1 VTSDSTTTLRRDLT
15 ALLANA
21 GLVDVDIDEAVADEH
36 VRSAAYR
43 RVVAAAAAGESRDAD
58 RDLVAALV
66 RDPDQL
72 AAKSAVVELVDRIA
86 AKAPSPDAFRQWAD
100 GILPAA
106 DRLPSEGNRAFVHG
120 RVGDWLLYL
129 SVEAGNVPSEAEL
142 AGATPWMQ
150 RLLAEESTSRPV
162 LALLAE
168 SGRTRKIRNIAKNRT

>member
-1 VTSDSTTTLRRDLT
+1 MTLRSDLT

-21 GLVDVDIDEAVADEH
+21 GLVDVDIDEAFADEH

-43 RVVAAAAAGESRDAD
+43 RVVAVAAAGESRDAD
-58 RDLVAALV
+58 RELVAALV

-86 AKAPSPDAFRQWAD
+86 AKAASPDAFRQWAD
-100 GILPAA
+100 GILPVA
-106 DRLPSEGNRAFVHG
+106 DRLPAEGNRAFVRR

-129 SVEAGNVPSEAEL
+129 SVKAGAVPTEAEL
-142 AGATPWMQ
+142 AAVTPWMQ

-168 SGRTRKIRNIAKNRT
+168 SGHTRKIRNIAKNRA